1 MAFIMHRSLAIT
13 LAPVIWHGKKHMA
26 VSVIEAVN
34 SICINIFTM
43 LMEAGS
49 FTEPA
54 FL

>member
-1 MAFIMHRSLAIT
+1 
-13 LAPVIWHGKKHMA
+13 MA

-49 FTEPA
+49 FTGPA
-54 FL
+54 FLIANVSVSSLLSEPEGGRKR